1 MAGLS
6 CEPQQTRQ
14 SAPKAE
20 PTTVRLGDRNDVYW
34 VASQDIAQSLEHLGE
49 CDNISCRA
57 KADAGC
63 AGILLADR
71 GRDAWDHKYA
81 TTSGGG
87 SSFLEA
93 LLWIART
100 AARGETFR
108 QLYPAREAFHRA
120 PAALSCMVSSLSPGV
135 SSENRPQLSRI
146 ACDHDVGGLVS
157 VQDPRA
163 SDGVQSP
170 GSGFRI
176 R

>member
-63 AGILLADR
+63 ARILLADR

-93 LLWIART
+93 LL
-100 AARGETFR
+100 
-108 QLYPAREAFHRA
+108 
-120 PAALSCMVSSLSPGV
+120 
-135 SSENRPQLSRI
+135 
-146 ACDHDVGGLVS
+146 
-157 VQDPRA
+157 
-163 SDGVQSP
+163 
-170 GSGFRI
+170 
-176 R
+176 